1 MPQSLSRIILLI
13 VFSTKNREPF
23 LHDEIGKRMQAYL
36 ATVCRDCD
44 AEAYRVGGIADHV
57 HIACKLTRTITVST
71 LLETI
76 KKESSKWIKKQGD
89 DYKDF
94 YWQGGYGA
102 FSVSP
107 SHLNPLIAYVD
118 DRWSMIG
125 KKHFKTSSEDCFKN
139 TGSGTMSVMCGL
151 DGTESWRY
159 ESAVQAE
166 LPQLQYPRR
175 CLELL

>member
-1 MPQSLSRIILLI
+1 MPQSLSRIILHI

-23 LHDEIGKRMQAYL
+23 LHDEIGKRMHAYL

-57 HIACKLTRTITVST
+57 HIACKLPRTITVSK
-71 LLETI
+71 LLETT

-89 DYKDF
+89 GYKDF

-107 SHLNPLIAYVD
+107 SHLDPLIAYVENQVEHHREETFQD
-118 DRWSMIG
+118 EFRRLL
-125 KKHFKTSSEDCFKN
+125 KKYGIDYDE
-139 TGSGTMSVMCGL
+139 
-151 DGTESWRY
+151 RY
-159 ESAVQAE
+159 VWD
-166 LPQLQYPRR
+166 
-175 CLELL
+175 